1 VNETLV
7 SDRVADRPASV
18 AGARHPRTAEVLSA
32 DALDFLAALHRR
44 FDAGRKA
51 LLEARVERQTRLDA
65 GEVPDFRADSADLRA
80 AEWRVAPAPADLTDR
95 RVEITGPT
103 NAKMVINALNSG
115 AKVFMADFED
125 ATAPAIDT
133 LIDGQSNLIDR
144 WRGTLGFDDPA
155 TGKNYRLAADPAV
168 LIVRPRGL
176 HLDESHVTVDGA
188 PVSGSLFDFGLYLF
202 HNAKAA
208 IAAGSGPYYYLPKL
222 EGGAE
227 AEYWSEVIAFA
238 EAALDLPHGT
248 VRVTLLIETLP
259 AAFEMDEMLFAL
271 KDHVVGLNCGR
282 WDYIFSFIKR
292 FGRTPDR
299 LVPDRSAMTMDRA
312 FLAAYSLR
320 LIATCHRRGAH
331 AMGGMAA
338 AIPVK
343 DDEAANAAAFERVAA
358 DKRREVGNGHD
369 GTWVAHPALVP
380 VALDAFAVMEG
391 PNQLGVIPAVFPERD
406 ALLELHSGPRT
417 EAGAREAIRVGV
429 QYLAAWIGGRGAV
442 PLYGLMEDAATAEI
456 CRMLLWQWRRFEAPL
471 DDGRRFDEALFAALL
486 GEEVARLPAIA
497 HRDEAVALF
506 GQLVRADQPV
516 EFLTLP
522 AQSMLD
528 AAALG

>member
-1 VNETLV
+1 MSEAATAQRRAEVKT
-7 SDRVADRPASV
+7 S
-18 AGARHPRTAEVLSA
+18 RHPRACEVLSEE
-32 DALDFLAALHRR
+32 ALAFLAALHRR

-51 LLEARVERQTRLDA
+51 LLEARTERQARFDA
-65 GEVPDFRADSADLRA
+65 GEVPDFLAETAAIRA
-80 AEWRVAPAPADLTDR
+80 ADWQVAPAPADLSDR

-115 AKVFMADFED
+115 ARVFMADFED
-125 ATAPAIDT
+125 ATAPAFDT
-133 LIDGQSNLIDR
+133 LIDGQANLLDR
-144 WRGTLGFDDPA
+144 WRGTLAYDDPA
-155 TGKNYRLAADPAV
+155 TGKNYRLGANPAV

-176 HLDESHVTVDGA
+176 HLDEANVTIDGA
-188 PVSGSLFDFGLYLF
+188 PLSGSLFDFGLYLF

-208 IAAGSGPYYYLPKL
+208 LAANSGPYYYLPKL
-222 EGGAE
+222 EGWRE
-227 AEYWSEVIAFA
+227 AAFWGEVIAFA
-238 EAALDLPHGT
+238 ESELGLPRGT

-292 FGRTPDR
+292 FGRSAER

-312 FLAAYSLR
+312 FLSAYSLR
-320 LIATCHRRGAH
+320 LISTCHRRGAH

-358 DKRREVGNGHD
+358 DKRREVANGHD
-369 GTWVAHPALVP
+369 GTWVAHPALVR
-380 VALDAFAVMEG
+380 VALDEFSSMTG
-391 PNQLGVIPAVFPERD
+391 PNQLHVIPATLPDRD
-406 ALLELHSGPRT
+406 AMLQLHDGPRT
-417 EAGAREAIRVGV
+417 DAGAREAIRVGV

-442 PLYGLMEDAATAEI
+442 PLYGLMEDTATAEI
-456 CRMLLWQWRRFEAPL
+456 CRMLLWQWRRYSAPL
-471 DDGRRFDEALFAALL
+471 DDGRMFDEALFAAILD
-486 GEEVARLPAIA
+486 EEVASLPAIA
-497 HRDEAVALF
+497 HRDEAVTLF
-506 GQLVRADQPV
+506 ANMVRADTPV

-522 AQSMLD
+522 AQALLDRASM
-528 AAALG
+528 G

>member
-1 VNETLV
+1 VSETLV
-7 SDRVADRPASV
+7 AERRPGVAPSN
-18 AGARHPRTAEVLSA
+18 HPRAREVLSD
-32 DALDFLAALHRR
+32 DALGFLTTLHRR
-44 FDAGRKA
+44 FDAGRKG
-51 LLEARVERQTRLDA
+51 LLAARVERQARLDG
-65 GEVPDFRADSADLRA
+65 GELPDFPVETADIRAGD
-80 AEWRVAPAPADLTDR
+80 WRVAPAPADLADR

-115 AKVFMADFED
+115 ARVFMADFED
-125 ATAPAIDT
+125 ATAPAFDT
-133 LIDGQSNLIDR
+133 LIDGQANLIDR
-144 WRGTLGFDDPA
+144 WRGTLAFDDPA
-155 TGKNYRLAADPAV
+155 TGKSYRIGDDPAV
-168 LIVRPRGL
+168 LLVRPRGL
-176 HLDESHVTVDGA
+176 HLDEAHVAIDGA
-188 PVSGSLFDFGLYLF
+188 PLSGSLFDFGLYLF
-202 HNAKAA
+202 HNAEAA
-208 IAAGSGPYYYLPKL
+208 NANGSGPYYYLPKL
-222 EGGAE
+222 EGWRE
-227 AEYWSEVIAFA
+227 AAWWSEVISFA
-238 EAALDLPHGT
+238 EAELKLPRGT

-259 AAFEMDEMLFAL
+259 AAFEMDEILHAL

-292 FGRTPDR
+292 FGRTAKR

-320 LIATCHRRGAH
+320 LIDTCHRRGAH

-380 VALDAFAVMEG
+380 VALEAFAVMTG
-391 PNQLGVIPAVFPERD
+391 PNQLDVRPTTVPGRD
-406 ALLELHSGPRT
+406 ALLELHDGPRT

-471 DDGRRFDEALFAALL
+471 DAKRVFDEALFAQLL
-486 GEEVARLPAIA
+486 DEEVAAMPAVA

-506 GQLVRADQPV
+506 ATLVRAEQPA

-522 AQSMLD
+522 AQSLLD
-528 AAALG
+528 RAMG

>member
-1 VNETLV
+1 M
-7 SDRVADRPASV
+7 SDSDVIERHPQVRQS
-18 AGARHPRTAEVLSA
+18 RHPREGEVLGT
-32 DALDFLAALHRR
+32 DALGFLAALHRH

-51 LLEARVERQTRLDA
+51 LLDARVARQARLDA
-65 GEVPDFRADSADLRA
+65 GELPDFPAVTADLRA
-80 AEWRVAPAPADLTDR
+80 AEWRVAPAPADLADR

-115 AKVFMADFED
+115 ARVFMADFED
-125 ATAPAIDT
+125 ATAPAFHT
-133 LIDGQSNLIDR
+133 LIDGQANLIDR
-144 WRGTLGFDDPA
+144 WRGTLAHDDPA
-155 TGKNYRLAADPAV
+155 TGKRYRVGDVPAV
-168 LIVRPRGL
+168 LMVRPRGL
-176 HLDESHVTVDGA
+176 HLDEPHVMIDGA
-188 PVSGSLFDFGLYLF
+188 PLAGSLFDFGLYLF
-202 HNAKAA
+202 HNAQTA
-208 IAAGSGPYYYLPKL
+208 IASGSGPYFYLPKL

-227 AEYWSEVIAFA
+227 AGWWRDVIAFA
-238 EAALDLPHGT
+238 EAALDLPLGT

-292 FGRTPDR
+292 FGRTAER

-380 VALDAFAVMEG
+380 VALEAFKAMAG
-391 PNQLGVIPAVFPERD
+391 PNQLDVIPAMIPDRD
-406 ALLELHSGPRT
+406 ALLELHKGPRT

-429 QYLAAWIGGRGAV
+429 QYIAAWIGGRGAV

-456 CRMLLWQWRRFEAPL
+456 CRMLLWQWRHFRAPL
-471 DDGRRFDEALFAALL
+471 DDGRLFDDALFAALL
-486 GEEVARLPAIA
+486 AEEVAAMPAVA

-506 GQLVRADQPV
+506 ESLVRADRPA

-522 AQSMLD
+522 AQALLD
-528 AAALG
+528 RAVG

>member
-1 VNETLV
+1 MNETAVAERRPEVAASRHSRVGDVV
-7 SDRVADRPASV
+7 S
-18 AGARHPRTAEVLSA
+18 EE
-32 DALDFLAALHRR
+32 ALAFLASLHRR
-44 FDAGRKA
+44 FDGARKELLAG
-51 LLEARVERQTRLDA
+51 RVERQARLDG
-65 GEVPDFRADSADLRA
+65 GELPDFLTATVDIRA
-80 AEWRVAPAPADLTDR
+80 AEWRVAPAPADLADR

-125 ATAPAIDT
+125 ATAPAFDT
-133 LIDGQSNLIDR
+133 LIDGQANLIDR
-144 WRGTLGFDDPA
+144 WRGTLAYDDPA
-155 TGKNYRLAADPAV
+155 TGKSYRVGAHPAI
-168 LIVRPRGL
+168 LLVRPRGL
-176 HLDESHVTVDGA
+176 HLDEAHVTVDGA
-188 PVSGSLFDFGLYLF
+188 PLSGSLFDFGLYLF

-208 IAAGSGPYYYLPKL
+208 LASGSGPYYYLPKL
-222 EGGAE
+222 EGWRE
-227 AEYWSEVIAFA
+227 AAWWSEVISFA
-238 EAALDLPHGT
+238 EAELELARGT

-259 AAFEMDEMLFAL
+259 AAFEMDEMLHAL

-292 FGRTPDR
+292 FGRTPER

-320 LIATCHRRGAH
+320 LIDTCHRRGAH

-380 VALDAFAVMEG
+380 VALEAFTVMTG
-391 PNQLGVIPAVFPERD
+391 PNQLDVRPATVPGRD
-406 ALLELHSGPRT
+406 ALLELHDGPRT

-471 DDGRRFDEALFAALL
+471 DDGRVLNEAFFAQLL
-486 GEEVARLPAIA
+486 DEEVAAMPAVA
-497 HRDEAVALF
+497 HRDAAVALF
-506 GQLVRADQPV
+506 ASLVRAEQPA

-522 AQSMLD
+522 AQSLLD
-528 AAALG
+528 RAMG

>member
-1 VNETLV
+1 MSEIALAERAA
-7 SDRVADRPASV
+7 RVAHS
-18 AGARHPRTAEVLSA
+18 GHPRASDILTD

-44 FDAGRKA
+44 FDDARHA
-51 LLEARVERQTRLDA
+51 LLGARIERQNRLDDGEIPDILSETA
-65 GEVPDFRADSADLRA
+65 GIRAGD
-80 AEWRVAPAPADLTDR
+80 WRIAPAPADLQDR

-103 NAKMVINALNSG
+103 NAKMIINALNSG
-115 AKVFMADFED
+115 ARVFMADFED
-125 ATAPAIDT
+125 ATAPAFDI
-133 LIDGQSNLIDR
+133 LIDGQANLLDR
-144 WRGTLGFDDPA
+144 WRGTLAFDDPD
-155 TGKNYRLAADPAV
+155 TGKAYRLAAEPAV

-176 HLDESHVTVDGA
+176 HLDEAHVTVDGA
-188 PVSGSLFDFGLYLF
+188 PMSASLFDFGLYLF

-208 IAAGSGPYYYLPKL
+208 LAAGSGPYFYLPKL
-222 EGGAE
+222 EGWRE
-227 AEYWSEVIAFA
+227 AAWWGDAIVFA
-238 EAALDLPHGT
+238 EQALGLDRGSI
-248 VRVTLLIETLP
+248 RVTLLIETLP

-292 FGRTPDR
+292 FGRTADR

-320 LIATCHRRGAH
+320 LIDTCHRRGAH

-343 DDEAANAAAFERVAA
+343 NDEAANAAAFERVAA
-358 DKRREVGNGHD
+358 DKRREIANGHD

-380 VALDAFAVMEG
+380 AALDAFATMTG
-391 PNQLGVIPAVFPERD
+391 PNQIDVRPDRLPGRD
-406 ALLELHSGPRT
+406 EMLELHQGPRT

-456 CRMLLWQWRRFEAPL
+456 CRMLLWQWRHFSAPL
-471 DDGRRFDEALFAALL
+471 DDGRPFDDKLFQSLLNDELAAM
-486 GEEVARLPAIA
+486 PAVP
-497 HRDEAVALF
+497 HRDEAVSLF
-506 GQLVRADQPV
+506 ADLVRADKPC

-522 AQSMLD
+522 AQSLLD
-528 AAALG
+528 RAAG

>member
-1 VNETLV
+1 MSETLLV
-7 SDRVADRPASV
+7 ERSAEVAPS
-18 AGARHPRTAEVLSA
+18 RHPRAGDVLSEE
-32 DALDFLAALHRR
+32 ALGFLATLHRR
-44 FDAGRKA
+44 FDPRRKA
-51 LLEARVERQTRLDA
+51 LLAARVERQARFGA
-65 GEVPDFRADSADLRA
+65 GELPDFLIETAHVRESD
-80 AEWRVAPAPADLTDR
+80 WQVAPAPADLADR

-103 NAKMVINALNSG
+103 GAKMVINALNSG
-115 AKVFMADFED
+115 ARVFMADFED
-125 ATAPAIDT
+125 ATVPAFDT
-133 LIDGQSNLIDR
+133 LLDGQANLIDR
-144 WRGTLGFDDPA
+144 WRGTLAFTDPA
-155 TGKNYRLAADPAV
+155 SGKQYQVSDDPAV
-168 LIVRPRGL
+168 LMVRPRGL
-176 HLDESHVTVDGA
+176 HLDERHVTIDGA
-188 PVSGSLFDFGLYLF
+188 PLSGSLFDFGLYLF
-202 HNAKAA
+202 HNAEAA

-222 EGGAE
+222 EGWRE
-227 AEYWSEVIAFA
+227 AAWWSEVIAFA
-238 EAALDLPHGT
+238 EAELGLVRAT

-259 AAFEMDEMLFAL
+259 AAFEMDEMLYAL

-292 FGRTPDR
+292 FGRSAER

-343 DDEAANAAAFERVAA
+343 DDETANAAAFERVAA

-369 GTWVAHPALVP
+369 GTWVAHPAMVP
-380 VALDAFAVMEG
+380 VALEAFAVMTG
-391 PNQLGVIPAVFPERD
+391 PNQLDIQPATVPGRD
-406 ALLELHSGPRT
+406 ALLELHSGART

-471 DDGRRFDEALFAALL
+471 DDGRAFDDALFSALL
-486 GEEVARLPAIA
+486 DEEVAAMPGFAQREP
-497 HRDEAVALF
+497 AVALF
-506 GQLVRADQPV
+506 ASLVRADVPA

-522 AQSMLD
+522 AQSLLD
-528 AAALG
+528 AAAVG

>member
-1 VNETLV
+1 MSEAV
-7 SDRVADRPASV
+7 VAERRPEVRESK
-18 AGARHPRTAEVLSA
+18 HPRAGEVLSA
-32 DALDFLAALHRR
+32 EALAFLAALHRR
-44 FDAGRKA
+44 FDDGRKA
-51 LLEARVERQTRLDA
+51 LLEARTERQARFDA
-65 GEVPDFRADSADLRA
+65 GEVPDFLAETADVRAGN
-80 AEWRVAPAPADLTDR
+80 WQVAPAPADLQDR

-125 ATAPAIDT
+125 ATAPAFDT
-133 LIDGQSNLIDR
+133 LIDGQANLIDR
-144 WRGTLGFDDPA
+144 WRGTLAYDDPA
-155 TGKNYRLAADPAV
+155 TGKQYRLVDHPAV

-176 HLDESHVTVDGA
+176 HLDEAHVTIDGA
-188 PVSGSLFDFGLYLF
+188 PLSGSLFDFGLYLF
-202 HNAKAA
+202 HNGKAA

-222 EGGAE
+222 EGWRE
-227 AEYWSEVIAFA
+227 AAYWAEVISFA
-238 EAALDLPHGT
+238 ESELGLPRGT

-259 AAFEMDEMLFAL
+259 AAFEMDEMLHAL
-271 KDHVVGLNCGR
+271 KDHIVALNCGR

-292 FGRTPDR
+292 FGRTAER
-299 LVPDRSAMTMDRA
+299 IVPDRSAMTMDRA
-312 FLAAYSLR
+312 FLSAYSLR
-320 LIATCHRRGAH
+320 LIDTCHRRGAH

-380 VALDAFAVMEG
+380 VALTAFEVMRG
-391 PNQLGVIPAVFPERD
+391 ANQLDVRPATVPGRD

-456 CRMLLWQWRRFEAPL
+456 CRTQLWQWLKFGAAMDEGGTFDRATFERL
-471 DDGRRFDEALFAALL
+471 FDE
-486 GEEVARLPAIA
+486 EVGAIP
-497 HRDEAVALF
+497 
-506 GQLVRADQPV
+506 DQPHLSEAAGLFRTMV
-516 EFLTLP
+516 LDERCEEFLTLP
-522 AQSMLD
+522 AYRVLV
-528 AAALG
+528 

>member
-1 VNETLV
+1 V
-7 SDRVADRPASV
+7 SEAVVAERRAEVAPSV
-18 AGARHPRTAEVLSA
+18 HPRVDAVLS
-32 DALDFLAALHRR
+32 DEALALLAALHRR
-44 FDAGRKA
+44 FDAGRHDLIA
-51 LLEARVERQTRLDA
+51 ARTLRQERLDA
-65 GEVPDFRADSADLRA
+65 GELPDFLPDTAHIRAGDWKVAAAPPDLA
-80 AEWRVAPAPADLTDR
+80 DR

-115 AKVFMADFED
+115 ASVFMADFED
-125 ATAPAIDT
+125 ATAPAFDT
-133 LIDGQSNLIDR
+133 LIDGQANLIDR
-144 WRGTLGFDDPA
+144 WRGTLAFNDPA
-155 TGKNYRLAADPAV
+155 SGKQYRLGDQPAV
-168 LIVRPRGL
+168 LMVRPRGL
-176 HLDESHVTVDGA
+176 HLDEAHVTVDGA
-188 PVSGSLFDFGLYLF
+188 PLSGSLFDCGLYLF

-208 IAAGSGPYYYLPKL
+208 IDAGSGPYYYLPKL
-222 EGGAE
+222 EGWRE
-227 AEYWSEVIAFA
+227 AAWWGEVIAFA
-238 EAALDLPHGT
+238 EAELGLPRGT

-292 FGRTPDR
+292 FGRTSER

-320 LIATCHRRGAH
+320 LIETCHRRGAH

-343 DDEAANAAAFERVAA
+343 DDEAANAAAFERVAS

-380 VALDAFAVMEG
+380 VALEAFAVMEG
-391 PNQLGVIPAVFPERD
+391 PNQLDVRPATVPSRE
-406 ALLELHSGPRT
+406 AMLELHAGPRT

-456 CRMLLWQWRRFEAPL
+456 CRLLLWQWRRFAAPL
-471 DDGRRFDEALFAALL
+471 DDGRRFDEALFATMFE
-486 GEEVARLPAIA
+486 EEVAALGGIRQI
-497 HRDEAVALF
+497 DEAAALF
-506 GQLVRADQPV
+506 ASLVRANAPA

-522 AQSMLD
+522 AL
-528 AAALG
+528 ALLERASAG

>member
-1 VNETLV
+1 
-7 SDRVADRPASV
+7 
-18 AGARHPRTAEVLSA
+18 
-32 DALDFLAALHRR
+32 
-44 FDAGRKA
+44 
-51 LLEARVERQTRLDA
+51 
-65 GEVPDFRADSADLRA
+65 
-80 AEWRVAPAPADLTDR
+80 
-95 RVEITGPT
+95 
-103 NAKMVINALNSG
+103 
-115 AKVFMADFED
+115 MADFED
-125 ATAPAIDT
+125 ATAPAFDT
-133 LIDGQSNLIDR
+133 LIDGQVNLIDR
-144 WRGTLGFDDPA
+144 WRGTLAFDDPA
-155 TGKNYRLAADPAV
+155 TGKSYRVGDSPAV
-168 LIVRPRGL
+168 LLVRPRGL
-176 HLDESHVTVDGA
+176 HLDEAHVTIDAA
-188 PVSGSLFDFGLYLF
+188 PLSGSLFDFGLYLF

-222 EGGAE
+222 EGWRE
-227 AEYWSEVIAFA
+227 AAWWSEVIAFA
-238 EAALDLPHGT
+238 EHELGLPRGT

-259 AAFEMDEMLFAL
+259 AAFEMDEMLHAL

-292 FGRTPDR
+292 FGRTAER

-320 LIATCHRRGAH
+320 LIDTCHRRGAH

-343 DDEAANAAAFERVAA
+343 DDAAANAAAFERVAA

-380 VALDAFAVMEG
+380 VALDAFAVMSG
-391 PNQLGVIPAVFPERD
+391 PNQLDVRPANVPQRD
-406 ALLELHSGPRT
+406 ALLLLHDGPRT

-456 CRMLLWQWRRFEAPL
+456 CRMLLWQWRRYQAPL
-471 DDGRRFDEALFAALL
+471 DDGRTFDEALFAQLL
-486 GEEVARLPAIA
+486 DEEVAAMPGVA

-506 GQLVRADQPV
+506 ASLVRAEQPA

-522 AQSMLD
+522 AQSLLD
-528 AAALG
+528 RAVG